1 MIPHLTQVPVWKKAP
16 LIRLLIPLMAGIVL
30 QWYTQFLIGFIGISF
45 ACFLLAF
52 GCTYFFSIGSLYHIR
67 KLQGLLLGLVVACFG
82 MFLCWQKD
90 LRHSSNWYGHF
101 VKDSSVFIIRINEPL
116 IQKNKS
122 YKAAGSVQWVL
133 NDGKQIKVE
142 GNLLLYFSKDSLPP
156 NLEYGD
162 LILVNRPLQPISN
175 SGNPGAFNYKRYA
188 AFQLL
193 YNQLFLKKEHWV
205 PINQSDVQPFRQ
217 FLFDARAS
225 VLNNLKKYIPNAH
238 KELGIAEALLIGYKE
253 DLDKELVQAYSNTG
267 VVHIIAISGLH
278 LGLIF
283 VVLSWLFNRTPVL
296 KKSKHLKAVLLIGSL
311 WLFSLLTG
319 GSASVLRS
327 AVMFTVIVLGKY
339 YFKQSSIYN
348 SLAASAFILL
358 CHNPYFL
365 WDVGFQLSYM
375 AVLGIVL
382 LQKHIYR
389 AYYFKYGVVRKVWEM
404 MSVTLAAQVG
414 AFPICIYYFHQFPNL
429 FLITN
434 MLAVP
439 LSTII
444 LFGQILLLML
454 AWIPKLANG
463 MGYLLGWLIQLMN
476 NAILY
481 FDGLSFAVWEPIF
494 ASILSTWVLYT
505 LLITSC
511 SYWLQK
517 NRKDGWACIGM
528 LLLFL
533 GLHVQKQIAINAQK
547 TMIVYN
553 VSGKQAVDFFVKD
566 RYLFMGDSSFR
577 TDASL
582 QQFHLKPARTMLLAS
597 KEVSTLNGLVK
608 KGAGWQFYD
617 KSIWIIADSIAGSDS
632 FLPQQL
638 DVLILSKNAPVLLT
652 DFIQITQP
660 QWVVMDASNSLWKT
674 ALWKEECEALNLRFH
689 SVAEAGAFVMKAH
702 SNE

>member
-1 MIPHLTQVPVWKKAP
+1 
-16 LIRLLIPLMAGIVL
+16 
-30 QWYTQFLIGFIGISF
+30 
-45 ACFLLAF
+45 
-52 GCTYFFSIGSLYHIR
+52 
-67 KLQGLLLGLVVACFG
+67 
-82 MFLCWQKD
+82 
-90 LRHSSNWYGHF
+90 
-101 VKDSSVFIIRINEPL
+101 
-116 IQKNKS
+116 
-122 YKAAGSVQWVL
+122 
-133 NDGKQIKVE
+133 
-142 GNLLLYFSKDSLPP
+142 
-156 NLEYGD
+156 
-162 LILVNRPLQPISN
+162 
-175 SGNPGAFNYKRYA
+175 
-188 AFQLL
+188 
-193 YNQLFLKKEHWV
+193 
-205 PINQSDVQPFRQ
+205 
-217 FLFDARAS
+217 
-225 VLNNLKKYIPNAH
+225 
-238 KELGIAEALLIGYKE
+238 
-253 DLDKELVQAYSNTG
+253 
-267 VVHIIAISGLH
+267 VHIIAISGLH

-365 WDVGFQLSYM
+365 WDVGFQLSYL